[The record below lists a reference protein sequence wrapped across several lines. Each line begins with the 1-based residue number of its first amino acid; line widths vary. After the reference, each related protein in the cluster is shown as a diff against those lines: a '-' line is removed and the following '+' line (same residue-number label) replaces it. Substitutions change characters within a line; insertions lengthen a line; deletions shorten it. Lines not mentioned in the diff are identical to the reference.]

1 MSNEDAGEEV
11 SNLGEPAAT
20 VILQTDGQRYEL
32 ILAGGGG
39 TIRKHEVFGP
49 FKTDNRRAR
58 KTCRNIWHL
67 AYQWLQDEFLND

>member
-1 MSNEDAGEEV
+1 MSSEDGEEV
-11 SNLGEPAAT
+11 TNLDDPIAT
-20 VILQTDGQRYEL
+20 VILQTDGKRYEL

-39 TIRKHEVFGP
+39 VIRRHEMFGP
-49 FKTDNRRAR
+49 FKDDRKRAR